1 MFDLPSQQLS
11 HDVTRGTAFRAGYM
25 WALADAG
32 ALIHSQI
39 QHCETADERNCLLA
53 VMNALREMGL
63 HC

>member
-1 MFDLPSQQLS
+1 
-11 HDVTRGTAFRAGYM
+11 M

-32 ALIHSQI
+32 ALILSQI
-39 QHCETADERNCLLA
+39 QHSETGDDRNCLLA

>member
-1 MFDLPSQQLS
+1 
-11 HDVTRGTAFRAGYM
+11 M

-32 ALIHSQI
+32 ALILSQI
-39 QHCETADERNCLLA
+39 HHSETGDDRNCLLA